1 MGILKEI
8 FMCLFWI
15 TGILLAILAI
25 IAIVQTMIDNIRP
38 KKISKSA
45 SKYIEELEK
54 EDYEV
59 IDKIFGNK
67 EDK

>member
-1 MGILKEI
+1 MEILKEI

-15 TGILLAILAI
+15 VGILLALLTIFAI
-25 IAIVQTMIDNIRP
+25 IQTFTERIRP

-54 EDYEV
+54 ED
-59 IDKIFGNK
+59 K
-67 EDK
+67 

>member
-1 MGILKEI
+1 MEILKEI

-15 TGILLAILAI
+15 VGILLALLTIFAI
-25 IAIVQTMIDNIRP
+25 IQTFTERIRP

-45 SKYIEELEK
+45 SKYIEELEN
-54 EDYEV
+54 EIDEV
-59 IDKIFGNK
+59 INKALEDK

>member
-1 MGILKEI
+1 MEILKEI

-25 IAIVQTMIDNIRP
+25 IAIVQTMINNIRP

-45 SKYIEELEK
+45 SKYIKELEK
-54 EDYEV
+54 EVDEV
-59 IDKIFGNK
+59 IDKLFKDK

>member
-1 MGILKEI
+1 MEILKEI

-15 TGILLAILAI
+15 VGILLALITIFAI
-25 IAIVQTMIDNIRP
+25 IQTFIERIRP

-45 SKYIEELEK
+45 SKYISELEK

-59 IDKIFGNK
+59 IDKIFGDK

>member
-1 MGILKEI
+1 MEILKEI

-15 TGILLAILAI
+15 TGILLALFTIFAI
-25 IAIVQTMIDNIRP
+25 IQTFIERIKP

-45 SKYIEELEK
+45 SKYIAELEK
-54 EDYEV
+54 EVDKV
-59 IDKIFGNK
+59 IDELFEDK